1 MNMIKMKPLLK
12 ESTWKD
18 RKFGEP
24 LPTIEDYMKEK
35 GDVGRGVDPDAT
47 DANIDKDLMDKQI
60 VYRDKDTGEDK
71 TISVRGALK
80 QGEDHPAYD
89 DAKKMVDKEKG
100 GNDKEEP
107 AGKLGGGDFER
118 DFDDGEPEDK
128 PFGGDTGTDA
138 DFGMDDEPE
147 SGDDVDKLIK
157 QTSSKGISDDE
168 WDKVSPKVKK
178 EFRSKV
184 TKIYST
190 MKKLSDNEEYDKLEK
205 MEKKFGMQLWQA
217 KGLYDDF
224 VEMGEITIDGK
235 KYKPITENIEPT
247 IFNPQEEIKKEW
259 DKIKTRQFDRKWKK

>member
-1 MNMIKMKPLLK
+1 MITKVIKLK
-12 ESTWKD
+12 ELVSESTWKD

-107 AGKLGGGDFER
+107 SGKLGAGDFER
-118 DFDDGEPEDK
+118 D
-128 PFGGDTGTDA
+128 
-138 DFGMDDEPE
+138 
-147 SGDDVDKLIK
+147 
-157 QTSSKGISDDE
+157 SDDE
-168 WDKVSPKVKK
+168 YEEKVSDIQG
-178 EFRSKV
+178 
-184 TKIYST
+184 KIADVVDT
-190 MKKLSDNEEYDKLEK
+190 TAGDPDDAWDDEE
-205 MEKKFGMQLWQA
+205 GRA
-217 KGLYDDF
+217 KPGG
-224 VEMGEITIDGK
+224 MGEITIDGK

-247 IFNPQEEIKKEW
+247 IFNPQEEIKKVW
-259 DKIKTRQFDRKWKK
+259 NKIKTRQFDRKWKKEII